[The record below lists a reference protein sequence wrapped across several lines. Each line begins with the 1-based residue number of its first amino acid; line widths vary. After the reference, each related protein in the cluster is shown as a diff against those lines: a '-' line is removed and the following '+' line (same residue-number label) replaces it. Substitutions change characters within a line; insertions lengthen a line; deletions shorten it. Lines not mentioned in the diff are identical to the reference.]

1 MTARCNNEKII
12 FLIFVI
18 TALCTSN
25 VMASEVNDSTE
36 IPEVKLEV
44 LLQIMQSKKAKIDII
59 KKNNI
64 EITKWK
70 EELKSQIVVAAEKVN
85 GLKLEV
91 SNNSYQISEE
101 TLEELKS
108 LLNFLQDSKKTL
120 EEDVEKISKEIDSIL
135 ELISSKAMKLDQY
148 DLIIEKQNEVIIEMK
163 SILQTVSKI

>member
-1 MTARCNNEKII
+1 MKKII
-12 FLIFVI
+12 FLILVI

-108 LLNFLQDSKKTL
+108 LLNFLQDYKKTL
-120 EEDVEKISKEIDSIL
+120 EEDVDKISKEIDSIL

>member
-1 MTARCNNEKII
+1 MKKII

-44 LLQIMQSKKAKIDII
+44 VLQIMQSKKAKIDII

>member
-1 MTARCNNEKII
+1 MKKII

-59 KKNNI
+59 KKNNL

-101 TLEELKS
+101 KLEELKS

-148 DLIIEKQNEVIIEMK
+148 HLIIEK
-163 SILQTVSKI
+163 

>member
-1 MTARCNNEKII
+1 MKRII

-91 SNNSYQISEE
+91 TNNSYQISEE

>member
-1 MTARCNNEKII
+1 MKKII

>member
-1 MTARCNNEKII
+1 MKKII

-44 LLQIMQSKKAKIDII
+44 WLQIMQSKKAKIDII

>member
-1 MTARCNNEKII
+1 MKKII

-36 IPEVKLEV
+36 IPEVELKV

>member
-1 MTARCNNEKII
+1 MKKII

-36 IPEVKLEV
+36 IPEFKLEV

-70 EELKSQIVVAAEKVN
+70 EELKSQIVVAVEKVN

>member
-1 MTARCNNEKII
+1 MKKII

-120 EEDVEKISKEIDSIL
+120 EEDVEKISKERDSIL

>member
-1 MTARCNNEKII
+1 MKKII

-18 TALCTSN
+18 TVLCTSN

-91 SNNSYQISEE
+91 TNNSYQISEE

>member
-1 MTARCNNEKII
+1 MKKII

-120 EEDVEKISKEIDSIL
+120 EEDVEKIRAKYPELDDRYVSFFAKNQLFLCSKY
-135 ELISSKAMKLDQY
+135 Y
-148 DLIIEKQNEVIIEMK
+148 DNAN
-163 SILQTVSKI
+163 

>member
-1 MTARCNNEKII
+1 MKKII

-18 TALCTSN
+18 NELCTSN